1 MFGRMRRRQ
10 GPTGTLRSLRER
22 NREQVVEVLRRQG
35 RASRAEIARI
45 TGLSR
50 STVSSLVNELQEE
63 GLVSERGDEAAPSGA
78 QGGRPAALLSLEA
91 VAGSAV
97 GLDFGHTHVH
107 VAVADLSSR
116 IIAER
121 RISVDVD
128 RAAGDALDTAAELVE
143 RLLAEAQADRER
155 VVAVGVGLPG
165 PIDRGT
171 GTFGASLILPG
182 WVGLRPVEELERR
195 LRLPV
200 EVDNDAN
207 LGALGELTYG
217 AGRGE
222 SDIIYLTIAAGIG
235 AGLIHGGRVHR
246 GATGIAGE
254 LGHVA
259 VDPAGRVCGC
269 GNRGCL
275 ETMAAAPALLE
286 LLARS
291 HGADLTLARLLELAD
306 AGDPGVCRALGDA
319 GRAIGRVV
327 ADVVNVVN
335 PRTVIVGGELAAAG
349 EPLLRGIRDALERHT
364 LPAAGAAV
372 GLTAGELGERAE
384 LLGALALVI
393 AHGEPDQERA
403 PLARSAA

>member
-1 MFGRMRRRQ
+1 MRR
-10 GPTGTLRSLRER
+10 GPGPPGTLRSLRER
-22 NREQVVEVLRRQG
+22 NRAQVIDVLRRHG
-35 RASRAEIARI
+35 SVSRAEIARV

-50 STVSSLVNELQEE
+50 STVSSLVAELQEE
-63 GLVSERGDEAAPSGA
+63 GLVAERGDESSPGA

-121 RISVDVD
+121 RIRIDVD
-128 RAAGDALDTAAELVE
+128 RAADAALDAAADLVSE
-143 RLLAEAQADRER
+143 LLAAAKADRDR

-165 PIDRGT
+165 PVDRRT

-182 WVGLRPVEELERR
+182 WAGLQPVGELERR
-195 LRLPV
+195 LGLPV

-222 SDIIYLTIAAGIG
+222 SDIVYLKVATGIG
-235 AGLIHGGRVHR
+235 AGLVLGGRLHR
-246 GATGIAGE
+246 GATGVAGE
-254 LGHVA
+254 LGHVTI
-259 VDPAGRVCGC
+259 DPDGELCGC

-275 ETMAAAPALLE
+275 EVAAAAPALLAQ
-286 LLARS
+286 LTRA
-291 HGADLTLARLLELAD
+291 HGDDLTVERVLELSA
-306 AGDPGVCRALGDA
+306 AGDPGARRVLGDA
-319 GRAIGRVV
+319 GRAIGGVV
-327 ADVVNVVN
+327 GDVVTVVN
-335 PRTVIVGGELAAAG
+335 PRRIIVGGELSAAG
-349 EPLLRGIRDALERHT
+349 EPLLRGIREALERRS
-364 LPAAGAAV
+364 LPAAGGAV
-372 GLTAGELGERAE
+372 EVTAGELGERAE

-393 AHGEPDQERA
+393 AHGRPADHDRV
-403 PLARSAA
+403 PVAA